1 MWHGTDS
8 VSDKGFIVLK
18 RQIDQWQWWD
28 VPNAVSLWLHILID
42 ANWADAYWHGIS
54 VPRGSF
60 ITSIGKLAAECNM
73 SMNTVRHWL
82 EQFEQAGQIT
92 RRSTNKYTH
101 IFVVNYAKYQD
112 CFTASAQQ
120 TAQQVEHQTE
130 HQTAHNRTI
139 KTRITRKT
147 NIERF
152 TKPTL
157 EQVETYIKEQGF
169 TVDAQRFVDYYE
181 SNGWTINGKAKMKDW
196 QATVRNWQRREKPQ
210 KVMPEYANK
219 PIEAASSED
228 IASVNTMIERM
239 RNGRKNQT
247 C

>member
-1 MWHGTDS
+1 MWHGTGF

-181 SNGWTINGKAKMKDW
+181 SNGWKVGKVKMADW
-196 QATVRNWQRREKPQ
+196 RRTVNNWQRNEKPQ
-210 KVMPEYANK
+210 KITPEYTTKQDEQASAQELA
-219 PIEAASSED
+219 EARA
-228 IASVNTMIERM
+228 MLERL
-239 RNGRKNQT
+239 KHD
-247 C
+247 

>member
-1 MWHGTDS
+1 M
-8 VSDKGFIVLK
+8 SDKGFIVLD
-18 RQIDQWQWWD
+18 RRITEWQWWG
-28 VPNAVSLWLHILID
+28 VANAEMIWLHILTN
-42 ANWADAYWHGIS
+42 ANWKDGYWQGMP

-60 ITSIGKLAAECNM
+60 ITSVGKLANECNV
-73 SMNTVRHWL
+73 SSNTIKHWL
-82 EQFEQAGQIT
+82 SLFEDAGQII
-92 RRSTNKYTH
+92 RRSTNRYTH
-101 IFVVNYAKYQD
+101 IFVVNYAKYQN
-112 CFTASAQQ
+112 CFTDADHQTDHQTDQQ
-120 TAQQVEHQTE
+120 TDY
-130 HQTAHNRTI
+130 QTAHNRT
-139 KTRITRKT
+139 KKQRNKET

-152 TKPTL
+152 AKPTL
-157 EQVETYIKEQGF
+157 EQVEAYVKEQGF

-210 KVMPEYANK
+210 KSMPEYSNK

-228 IASVNTMIERM
+228 IESANAMLERM